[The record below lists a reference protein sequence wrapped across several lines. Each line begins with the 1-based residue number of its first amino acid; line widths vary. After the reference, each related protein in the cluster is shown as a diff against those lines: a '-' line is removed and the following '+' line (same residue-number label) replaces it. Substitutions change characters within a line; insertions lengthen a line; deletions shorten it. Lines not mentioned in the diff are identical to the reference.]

1 MVRSRL
7 RGFLTLTRL
16 LALIVSI
23 GAIGSLLTAC
33 SLTGA
38 FSGSPI
44 TPLAAARSLG
54 VPVAALV
61 DIEDGFAAAVPAG
74 GGIAVAVALKTGG
87 EVRILTSSPGRAGQ
101 PSAHL
106 LSYGGADLRTF
117 NTFFY
122 GTADDAT
129 SRVVVSLPDSR
140 GGQVVAGTWLV
151 AIPAPD
157 LAPNDIS
164 WRFIGPDGATIL
176 SGSGIFPPDA

>member
-1 MVRSRL
+1 MVSDRL
-7 RGFLTLTRL
+7 RRLLTLMRS

-23 GAIGSLLTAC
+23 GAIGSLLTGC
-33 SLTGA
+33 SLAGA
-38 FSGSPI
+38 VSSSPV
-44 TPLAAARSLG
+44 TPLVAARSLG

-61 DIEDGFAAAVPAG
+61 DIGDGFAAAVPAG
-74 GGIAVAVALKTGG
+74 GGIGVAVALKAGG

-106 LSYGGADLRTF
+106 LSYGGADLKNF

-122 GTADDAT
+122 GTADGAT
-129 SRVVVSLPDSR
+129 SRVVVTLPGSQ
-140 GGQVVAGTWLV
+140 GGQVVAGKWLV

-157 LAPNDIS
+157 LAPSDIS
-164 WRFIGPDGATIL
+164 WRFVGQDGAAIL